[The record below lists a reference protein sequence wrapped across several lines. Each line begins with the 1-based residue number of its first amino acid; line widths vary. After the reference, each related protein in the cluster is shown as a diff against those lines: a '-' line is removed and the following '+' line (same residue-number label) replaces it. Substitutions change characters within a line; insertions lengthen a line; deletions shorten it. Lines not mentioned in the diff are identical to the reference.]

1 MLIATQ
7 GSNQLYFTDNEDC
20 IAVQNNSVVLF
31 RGKKQYIMG
40 VYPTMERAQSALKDA
55 LKGYKDNGILEFPKG

>member
-40 VYPTMERAQSALKDA
+40 VYPTMERAQRALKDA
-55 LKGYKDNGILEFPKG
+55 IEAYRNGRVLEFPRE